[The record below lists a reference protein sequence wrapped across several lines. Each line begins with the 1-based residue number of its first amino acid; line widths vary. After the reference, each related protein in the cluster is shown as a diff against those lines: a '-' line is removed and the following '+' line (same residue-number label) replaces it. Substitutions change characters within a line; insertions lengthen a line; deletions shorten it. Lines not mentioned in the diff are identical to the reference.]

1 MQNAAL
7 PDAIIEKHKVQ
18 AEYDWM
24 VRNFTVQGE
33 VPELHH
39 ENSYASRL
47 YSYMGQKNQ
56 VDFVGLQGDETMKR
70 NELEAFIMETY
81 NAVADYPWRKS
92 PNHEVFR
99 HCSNRKWF
107 ALIMD
112 VPKNKLG
119 LQGEELL
126 DVVNLKCDQILIG
139 SLRGEPGFFPAYHM
153 SKDNWITAALDGSA
167 SDDKIKMLLDMS
179 YQATA
184 PKMRKRKG

>member
-1 MQNAAL
+1 
-7 PDAIIEKHKVQ
+7 
-18 AEYDWM
+18 M

-39 ENSYASRL
+39 ENSYTSRL

-184 PKMRKRKG
+184 PKVRKKKG